1 MRFRLRA
8 LLRDPEPAPGGGGG
22 APPAPAPAPA
32 PGASSTP
39 TIDYGEIAKLVA
51 AQVAEALKAG
61 APSPSPSPAPG
72 ASPQPDPK
80 FAELQKS
87 FANQQ
92 KELEA
97 MRTRNADTERRS
109 EEKDRHAQIST
120 ILSEFQFAS
129 PEAAAAAR
137 SLFAGQ
143 ISRVKDGEALVGPD
157 GTTPFDKYLRDS
169 IEGPQSF
176 FLAPK
181 NVSGAGAGNPTGRAG
196 GKTINAEDIK
206 PGMSKED
213 LAAAGAQIAA
223 LMR

>member
-1 MRFRLRA
+1 MKFRLQA

-22 APPAPAPAPA
+22 TPPSPSPSPVPA
-32 PGASSTP
+32 PGAPSAP
-39 TIDYGEIAKLVA
+39 AIDYSEIAKLVA

-61 APSPSPSPAPG
+61 APSPSPAPG
-72 ASPQPDPK
+72 ASPQPDSK

-97 MRTRNADTERRS
+97 MRTRNADAERRA

-129 PEAAAAAR
+129 PDAAAAAR

-157 GTTPFDKYLRDS
+157 GTTPYDKYLRES

-181 NVSGAGAGNPTGRAG
+181 NVSGAGAGNPGGRSG